1 LVCNVDK
8 STRNYRKGSKGT
20 YGTTCSQCIAIKTKQ
35 KKEYNNSI
43 NVKYR
48 PCMTCFRIHP
58 LSNFYQLVNNTQ
70 KRNAYVNN
78 LRIGGTVTDEYRKY
92 FTITNE
98 RYENMLGMQF
108 RYVAGV
114 IHLKNHDYTIR
125 IHNNVVKE
133 LQKTL
138 RTKF

>member
-1 LVCNVDK
+1 MLDVSQVIVAIISVYGVCGISLLAVLV
-8 STRNYRKGSKGT
+8 YAIRK
-20 YGTTCSQCIAIKTKQ
+20 
-35 KKEYNNSI
+35 
-43 NVKYR
+43 KYKAEK
-48 PCMTCFRIHP
+48 FR
-58 LSNFYQLVNNTQ
+58 Q

-138 RTKF
+138 RTTF